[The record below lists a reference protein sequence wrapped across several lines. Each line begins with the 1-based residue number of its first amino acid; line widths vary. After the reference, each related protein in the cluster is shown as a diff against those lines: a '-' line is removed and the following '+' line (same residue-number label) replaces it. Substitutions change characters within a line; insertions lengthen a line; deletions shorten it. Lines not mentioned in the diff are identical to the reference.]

1 MNASPRAGGT
11 LREMSEHGAALS
23 FVTGTGTAVL
33 PKTRGSRATYMYSLL
48 IKAPGYPAARTQ
60 WVHWGLRA
68 PFPARCGLRLQADE
82 RALDYVVPTTGAN
95 MLHYLFL
102 YKQQSNLPSQFW

>member
-33 PKTRGSRATYMYSLL
+33 PKTRGLPTYMYSFL

-60 WVHWGLRA
+60 
-68 PFPARCGLRLQADE
+68 
-82 RALDYVVPTTGAN
+82 
-95 MLHYLFL
+95 
-102 YKQQSNLPSQFW
+102 